1 MLYLC
6 PKTSHFHVGKEY
18 YQMSEPE
25 EQAYQ
30 KLKQAVKEVYGSAV
44 ALEIAASEL
53 HAQDDCDSK
62 KLEHD
67 FWTCNAESIHLA
79 NKLLNR
85 ISHSKKMPDE
95 NSVMLHFIKKKL

>member
-1 MLYLC
+1 MWE
-6 PKTSHFHVGKEY
+6 KGH

-30 KLKQAVKEVYGSAV
+30 KLKQTVKEAYGSAV

-53 HAQDDCDSK
+53 HAQDDCASK

-67 FWTCNAESIHLA
+67 LWTCNAESIHLA
-79 NKLLNR
+79 NKLLDR
-85 ISHSKKMPDE
+85 ISHSKKMLDE
-95 NSVMLHFIKKKL
+95 NSVMLQFIRTCETFSVK